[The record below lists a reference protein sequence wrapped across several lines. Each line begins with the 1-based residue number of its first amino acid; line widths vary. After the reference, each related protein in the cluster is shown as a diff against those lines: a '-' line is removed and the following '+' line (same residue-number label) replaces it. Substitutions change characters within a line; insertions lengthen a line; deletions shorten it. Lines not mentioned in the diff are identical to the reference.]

1 MELGINQLPATFR
14 EACESLVADRN
25 FLKTTFGDDALDS
38 LIEQQLKEH
47 NEVVVRP
54 HPHEFSMSANV

>member
-1 MELGINQLPATFR
+1 LPASLR

-54 HPHEFSMSANV
+54 HPHEFSMYANV